1 MPMKI
6 LYVSNSVKTYSLAYR
21 NELPILTGLG
31 HTLVWAANFDG
42 FLGER
47 EREIPF
53 KTYHIDIV
61 SSPLRRTNLRALRQI
76 RDIIKKERI
85 DALIC
90 TTPIGGMLG
99 RLAAKKMHL
108 APVIY
113 FAHGFLFFKG
123 APLIN
128 RTVYRLQE
136 AWMAHMT
143 DHIITIT
150 DEDFAAAKKF
160 RLRRGGGVS
169 LVHGAGVN
177 LGVTVDVSREDKRRE
192 LSLPE
197 DAFVLCSGG
206 FLNKNKNNAV
216 VIRAMARLPELPL
229 HYLVCG
235 EGEERDALGALAE
248 RLGLAERVHF
258 LGYRT
263 DMSELIAA
271 SDLFMMP
278 SFREGIPRS
287 LLEAMDLGLPAV
299 GSDTR
304 GIRELIGKGGEGGA
318 LCDPYSPDAFAEGIR
333 RIYDMSAEERTAL
346 GARNREAARPY
357 SSERVIAELTE
368 IYKEQLPL

>member
-1 MPMKI
+1 MKI

-99 RLAAKKMHL
+99 RLAAKKMRL

-216 VIRAMARLPELPL
+216 VIRAMAKLAELPL
-229 HYLVCG
+229 HYLICG
-235 EGEERDALGALAE
+235 EGEERSLAQKDPKATVRFRGVAGAGGKAMFLVLRNDGDKSFEFNIPFAALGFKERVAAFDLVEMAELDLDADALTLSVPAGGERRFRLDALPVAE
-248 RLGLAERVHF
+248 
-258 LGYRT
+258 
-263 DMSELIAA
+263 
-271 SDLFMMP
+271 
-278 SFREGIPRS
+278 
-287 LLEAMDLGLPAV
+287 
-299 GSDTR
+299 
-304 GIRELIGKGGEGGA
+304 KGGA
-318 LCDPYSPDAFAEGIR
+318 KR
-333 RIYDMSAEERTAL
+333 
-346 GARNREAARPY
+346 
-357 SSERVIAELTE
+357 
-368 IYKEQLPL
+368 